1 MTRPSLDQIRQ
12 GMRVRTSQARAD
24 SARST
29 NPQGV
34 HLTGVS
40 QAFRDPE
47 PDPEKKTGWGKM
59 FLEAIN
65 PLGDFHTGVRRGI
78 AKGVVGA
85 VDETLDFATTVA
97 GFGADVTG
105 LGEKYGGQDF
115 LDWWAQDDDDRNPM
129 HIGKDI
135 VDDMIGFRGPDT
147 IVGGLVEGIT
157 QFAVGMVGAGKL
169 LKLRNVS
176 KLGKSFVRGAAADAV
191 VFDANEERLGNLLT
205 EGPAWLRNPLTEFV
219 GGITAAKESDDELMG
234 KLKNALEG
242 VMLGGLIH
250 GLGVTAAATAKWSRG
265 DHAGARILAR
275 EFEEESMKGVVE
287 LPNGKARLAAH
298 DGDEAAFLT
307 EVPVIRPEDPRL
319 TNLPVIDDGLSLPD
333 SRRFEFIGA
342 NGEKGAM
349 EVHMDGDQLV
359 VDSWGRLVDADAA
372 VPGSGRI
379 DVNPQ
384 SGFDTGRKGLRK
396 IGGEL
401 AAEFPQ
407 AKTGKGLRLKSG
419 KVEVVSMDRYKQE
432 VFESKGDAM
441 IEAVSGKDMRAQA
454 ETPLRTMGK
463 ETFAD
468 MEKLVEAYRTNR
480 PAKVIKKMEKQL
492 VENMR
497 TNMDAAKEDIGLL
510 ITDIAKALQKAEG
523 GSRAVMKKHG
533 DAALSIMKGGNMEGI
548 LKWGGLSKIEDVA
561 VVRRAAGLVMES
573 LGQDVK
579 RYSVRMNHGGSNLS
593 VVQLGRALD
602 QMTYIEEILT
612 GKPAVWLDKHRKL
625 YGEGRGRAAA
635 PGTSRAANMETPEG
649 PKTTTDADIASRE
662 HAPLVDDDGNVAQA
676 VDNSPEARNQRATD
690 KAAARNLEHGG
701 DPEKIAKSRQDD
713 FDRIMDKEGARHL
726 EDPNLA
732 AKQAKELDDFVTPP
746 PAGVAPGPA
755 SLRNMSKAEIL
766 EVGRWVALAD
776 GDPRAI
782 MTALKAL
789 RIQALASA
797 GKPGMK
803 QALLRWRLSAMLSG
817 VSTQAVNVVSTSIQT
832 ALLPTELLV
841 GGALSGSS
849 RAMREGASMYIGLLK
864 EMGDA
869 AAASHKAFKAGKG
882 RLDPGFMSREL
893 DAGRFSGWM
902 SAANLPQDFLTSA
915 DEFFKVLNY
924 RAKIRAKSLRQS
936 AEAGLSSADAGKR
949 MIDDLEASISAD
961 GTALNTEALEYSR
974 KATFTDEL
982 TGSAKKLSGVLHSD
996 DTRLG
1001 VVGQL
1006 FVPFIRTPHNIMR
1019 NIALR
1024 TPGLQNL
1031 SMSHNRAIMAGG
1043 MEGAE
1048 AMGRMVTA
1056 GALAGGV
1063 GVLIAGNRITG
1074 RGPLNKDVRAA
1085 WKAAGFEPYTI
1096 QFGDNIKI
1104 NYNRLSSLFGPMAMM
1119 ADLHYAAGHL
1129 DPDEALEGVAAITAS
1144 MLTYVSDQGF
1154 VGNMSEM
1161 FDTIVSGDAHA
1172 MTQFMEKTAIGMAV
1186 PQALSQFTGID
1197 DTMRE
1202 AEGFIDELYK
1212 AVPGLSDRLPPQRN
1226 IFREPVMKAPGSL
1239 DRIFNPFTQVGPT
1252 DNNTALALF
1261 RVGKQMAL
1269 PGDTKFDGRV
1279 DLRDSERWGE
1289 VDGMSPYEY
1298 WQEHT
1303 AKSRYNRKTLKQE
1316 LTALVNSSSWA
1327 RMPEGSEDWPGGPR
1341 FVAVARIVKRRQE
1354 AGERAMMNAFPRI
1367 RTTMIQERML
1377 KRFGDIGGRPATDRL
1392 QRTLNRRGQR

>member
-1 MTRPSLDQIRQ
+1 
-12 GMRVRTSQARAD
+12 
-24 SARST
+24 
-29 NPQGV
+29 
-34 HLTGVS
+34 
-40 QAFRDPE
+40 
-47 PDPEKKTGWGKM
+47 M

-85 VDETLDFATTVA
+85 VDETLDFATTVG
-97 GFGADVTG
+97 GFAADVTG
-105 LGEKYGGQDF
+105 LGEKYGGEDF
-115 LDWWAQDDDDRNPM
+115 LDWWAQDDDDRNPL
-129 HIGKDI
+129 HIGKDV

-147 IVGGLVEGIT
+147 VVGGLVEGIT
-157 QFAVGMVGAGKL
+157 QFTVGMLGAGKF
-169 LKLRNVS
+169 LKLKNV
-176 KLGKSFVRGAAADAV
+176 GKVGQAFARGAAADVV
-191 VFDANEERLGNLLT
+191 VFDANEKRLGNLLT
-205 EGPAWLRNPLTEFV
+205 EGPQWLRNPLTEFV
-219 GGITAAKESDDELMG
+219 GGITAAKETDDELIG

-250 GLGVTAAATAKWSRG
+250 GLGVTAAATAKWVRG
-265 DHAGARILAR
+265 DHAGARIMAR
-275 EFEEESMKGVVE
+275 EFQPETMKGVVE
-287 LPNGKARLAAH
+287 LPSGKARLAAH
-298 DGDEAAFLT
+298 AGDEGAFLT

-319 TNLPVIDDGLSLPD
+319 TDLPVIDDGLAMPD

-372 VPGSGRI
+372 VPGTGRI

-384 SGFDTGRKGLRK
+384 SGFDSGPKALRK

-407 AKTGKGLRLKSG
+407 AKTAKGLRLKSG
-419 KVEVVSMDRYKQE
+419 KVEVVPMDRYKQE
-432 VFESKGDAM
+432 VFASKGDAM
-441 IEAVSGKDMRAQA
+441 IEAVTGKDMAAQA
-454 ETPLRTMGK
+454 ATPLTKMGK
-463 ETFAD
+463 ETFGD

-480 PAKVIKKMEKQL
+480 PGKVIKKMERQL

-497 TNMDAAKEDIGLL
+497 TNASASMDDIAANIA
-510 ITDIAKALQKAEG
+510 DIAKALSKADG
-523 GSRAVMKKHG
+523 GSRAVMKSHG
-533 DAALSIMKGGNMEGI
+533 DAALSIMKGSQSEGI
-548 LKWGGLSKIEDVA
+548 VRWGDLSKIEDVA
-561 VVRRAAGLVMES
+561 VVRRAAGLLMES

-579 RYSVRMNHGGSNLS
+579 RYSVRMNQGGSNLS
-593 VVQLGRALD
+593 VVQMGRALD

-612 GKPAVWLDKHRKL
+612 GKPSVWLDKHRKM
-625 YGEGRGRAAA
+625 YGEGHVSATVPKAGR
-635 PGTSRAANMETPEG
+635 RANMDAAEG
-649 PKTTTDADIASRE
+649 PKTTTEADLQARQQEPRDADAQPREQE
-662 HAPLVDDDGNVAQA
+662 HAPLVDDEGNVA
-676 VDNSPEARNQRATD
+676 
-690 KAAARNLEHGG
+690 KAA
-701 DPEKIAKSRQDD
+701 DD
-713 FDRIMDKEGARHL
+713 GAA
-726 EDPNLA
+726 DA
-732 AKQAKELDDFVTPP
+732 AAEMPL
-746 PAGVAPGPA
+746 AGVAPGPA
-755 SLRNMSKAEIL
+755 ALRNMSKNEIL

-782 MTALKAL
+782 MTSLKAL
-789 RIQALASA
+789 RIQALASS

-832 ALLPTELLV
+832 ALLPTELLI
-841 GGALSGSS
+841 GGVLTGSS
-849 RAMREGASMYIGLLK
+849 RAMREGAAMYKGLLA

-869 AAASHKAFKAGKG
+869 ARASHRAFQAGKG
-882 RLDPGFMSREL
+882 SLDPGFMSREL

-902 SAANLPQDFLTSA
+902 SMANLPQDFLTSA
-915 DEFFKVLNY
+915 DEFFKVMNY

-936 AEAGLSSADAGKR
+936 AEAGLSSKEAAER
-949 MIDDLEASISAD
+949 MVDDLESSITKD

-974 KATFTDEL
+974 TATFTDEL

-996 DTRLG
+996 DTKLG
-1001 VVGQL
+1001 VAGQL

-1031 SMSHNRAIMAGG
+1031 SMSHNRAIMNGG

-1056 GALAGGV
+1056 GALAGSV
-1063 GVLIAGNRITG
+1063 GVLVAGNRITG

-1096 QFGDNIKI
+1096 QFSDNIKI
-1104 NYNRLSSLFGPMAMM
+1104 NYNRLSSLFGPMAMI

-1129 DPDEALEGVAAITAS
+1129 NPDEALEGMATVTAS
-1144 MLTYVSDQGF
+1144 LLTYVSDQGF

-1172 MTQFMEKTAIGMAV
+1172 MKQFVEKTAIGMAV

-1212 AVPGLSDRLPPQRN
+1212 SVPGLSDRLPPQRN

-1252 DNNTALALF
+1252 DNETALALF

-1279 DLRDSERWGE
+1279 DLNDSERWGE

-1298 WQEHT
+1298 WMEQT
-1303 AKSRYNRKTLKQE
+1303 AKSRFDRKTLKQE
-1316 LTALVNSSSWA
+1316 LTELVRSSSWA

-1341 FVAVARIVKRRQE
+1341 FVAAARIVKRRQE
-1354 AGERAMMNAFPRI
+1354 AGERAMMGAFPKI
-1367 RTTMIQERML
+1367 RTSMIQERML
-1377 KRFGDIGGRPATDRL
+1377 KRFGEIGGRPATDRL
-1392 QRTLNRRGQR
+1392 QRSFNRRGQR